1 MDDKQDCTLLI
12 DGWLVSASSY
22 ADDPSKIS
30 IYRTDAA
37 GDVVDGGD
45 FDRADF
51 VAHLAKF
58 YKDRF

>member
-1 MDDKQDCTLLI
+1 MDDEQDCTLRI
-12 DGWLVSASSY
+12 DGWVISTHSY
-22 ADDPSKIS
+22 AEEPDKIS
-30 IYRTDAA
+30 ICRD
-37 GDVVDGGD
+37 GGEGGD